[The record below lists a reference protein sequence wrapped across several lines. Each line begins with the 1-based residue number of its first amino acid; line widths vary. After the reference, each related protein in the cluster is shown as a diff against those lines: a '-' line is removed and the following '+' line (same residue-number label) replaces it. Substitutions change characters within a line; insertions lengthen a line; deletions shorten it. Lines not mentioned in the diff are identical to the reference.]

1 MSEYQPQNE
10 AEKDALIQLE
20 KLIDG
25 YRDALNQYSDPK
37 QQADFHFVI
46 GQLKEQ
52 RVRSDRAAV
61 IAYQVAI
68 KLDPKH
74 VGAMRALA
82 RIFVRNENWN
92 GALKYTDALLGL
104 EPDAATRTELLATR
118 ATICER
124 GLLDLEQATTALE
137 QSLDQSE
144 PTLQGLTALEQLYLK
159 SRDYAKLIETYQ
171 RQLGFFSDP
180 KLKAALHVK
189 IGRTYETMG
198 DERAIAKEHYRTA
211 LNLSPEDSEAF
222 NALESY
228 FKSQFSWKS
237 LAEFYEQMVFALTSV
252 ERKVDILLRLA
263 ELYSD
268 QFLEPD
274 KAIDALARIR
284 EIKPDHV
291 PALIRETELL
301 ETAEQYEALPEVLG
315 QYAEAVSNGIE
326 KAAIYAKL
334 GKLFEAHF
342 KDIESARNAYR
353 MALDNQH
360 DHQPS
365 LHAMLRLATDSEDW
379 ELLAHVTLQLARI
392 EISAGAQAQRL
403 FEAAEILLTR
413 LERVDE
419 AESYLKEA
427 VALDTSALPAI
438 KLLTRIYYGSERYDE
453 LAALYELQLSHSQ
466 SREQSVFL
474 LEKLAALYEDRIAN
488 REEAATCY
496 NRILEISP
504 GNLNALRALGR
515 LYFQLQQ
522 WEALI
527 EINAKEA
534 ELAGDIHHVVN
545 LMTRNGEI
553 YEEFIEDD
561 VRAIACYEKA
571 LNIAPT
577 FLPALRP
584 LERIYARTERFD
596 ALLKVYEREH
606 QVVFDPKQ
614 RANLDFTIAQIRE
627 QQLGDLPGARAAY
640 ESLLATVPNHEAS
653 ILALKR
659 IYRQLADWEAL
670 RQLYERQLRD
680 ATDPIERRH
689 LSYELGQIYAS
700 KLKREYQAVASFY
713 QAMVADPD
721 FQPAR
726 DAIERILMRQ
736 GDYPSLVD
744 FHNEQLERTE
754 DPELRLRLMH
764 TLANLWRVHLKN
776 SEHACLQYEK
786 ILAEAPSDYEAFSAL
801 EGIYREQGS
810 YRKLVDLYKGV
821 AQETTDVRFALNCLE
836 RAAECC
842 LSELDAPDEAIEYY
856 GIVLA
861 NDPSNHGAMN
871 RLQQLFA
878 KRYKWRDMMMLL
890 KQRLQVEP
898 ERIDVTATR
907 LQLAECCELMEKF
920 DGAIEQLELIRSE
933 QPHHIPA
940 CLALMRLYG
949 RTGDTAKVAEIQ
961 ASIAPTVQQPR
972 LSDETDGEAAD
983 PEMRELSNAIAQSTS
998 TVIIDDRAFD
1008 PNREKE

>member
-25 YRDALNQYSDPK
+25 YRDALSQYSDP
-37 QQADFHFVI
+37 QDQAEFHYVI

-61 IAYQVAI
+61 LAYQVAI
-68 KLDPKH
+68 KLNPKH
-74 VGAMRALA
+74 VAAMKALA

-92 GALKYTDALLGL
+92 GALKYTDALLDL
-104 EPDAATRTELLATR
+104 VDDKALRAELLSTR
-118 ATICER
+118 ALVLER
-124 GLLDLEQATTALE
+124 GLLDLEQATATLE
-137 QSLDQSE
+137 ESLNQGE
-144 PTLQGLTALEQLYLK
+144 PTLRGLTALEELYLK
-159 SRDYAKLIETYQ
+159 ARNIEKLIETYQ
-171 RQLGFFSDP
+171 RQIGFFSDP
-180 KLKAALHVK
+180 SLKASLHVK
-189 IGRTYETMG
+189 IGRAYEQIG

-222 NALESY
+222 SALESY
-228 FKSQFSWKS
+228 FKAQFSWKS
-237 LAEFYEQMVFALTSV
+237 LAEFYEQIAASLSSV

-263 ELYSD
+263 ELYAD
-268 QFLEPD
+268 QFLDPQR
-274 KAIDALARIR
+274 AIDALARVR

-291 PALIRETELL
+291 PTLIREAELL
-301 ETAEQYEALPEVLG
+301 EQTEQYEMLPEVLG
-315 QYAEAVSNGIE
+315 QHAEAVQNGIE

-334 GKLFEAHF
+334 GKLFETQFNDA
-342 KDIESARNAYR
+342 ESARNAYR

-360 DHQPS
+360 DHQEA
-365 LHAMLRLATDSEDW
+365 LHAVLRLATDSEDW
-379 ELLAHVTLQLARI
+379 ESLAHATLQLARI

-403 FEAAEILLTR
+403 FEAAEILWAR
-413 LERVDE
+413 LSRVEE

-438 KLLTRIYYGSERYDE
+438 KLLTRIYYTSERYGE
-453 LAALYELQLSHSQ
+453 LAELYELQLNHSQ

-474 LEKLAALYEDRIAN
+474 LEKLAALHEDRLTN
-488 REEAATCY
+488 RQEAAACY
-496 NRILEISP
+496 NRILELSP
-504 GNLNALRALGR
+504 GNLNALRSLGR

-522 WEALI
+522 WELLI
-527 EINAKEA
+527 EVNAKEA

-553 YEEFIEDD
+553 YEEFLNDD
-561 VRAIACYEKA
+561 VQAIACYEKA

-627 QQLGDLPGARAAY
+627 QHLGDLQGARAAY

-653 ILALKR
+653 IVALKR

-680 ATDPIERRH
+680 ASDPIERRN
-689 LSYELGQIYAS
+689 LNFEMGQIYAT

-713 QAMVADPD
+713 QATVADPD

-726 DAIERILMRQ
+726 DAIERILLRQ

-744 FHNEQLERTE
+744 FHAEQLERTE
-754 DPELRLRLMH
+754 EPTLRLRILH
-764 TLANLWRVHLKN
+764 TLANIWRVHLKN
-776 SEHACLQYEK
+776 NEHACTQYER
-786 ILAEAPSDYEAFSAL
+786 IVQESPTDFEAVSAL
-801 EGIYREQGS
+801 EVMYREQGS
-810 YRKLVDLYKGV
+810 YRKLVDLYKSV
-821 AQETTDVRFALNCLE
+821 AQETTDLRFALNCLE

-842 LSELDAPDEAIEYY
+842 LAELDAPDEAIEYY
-856 GIVLA
+856 GIVLS
-861 NDPSNHGAMN
+861 NDPSNHAAMD
-871 RLQQLFA
+871 RLQELFA
-878 KRYKWRDMMMLL
+878 RRYKWLDMMMLL

-898 ERIDVTATR
+898 ERIDVITTR
-907 LQLAECCELMEKF
+907 LQLAACCELLEKF
-920 DGAIEQLELIRSE
+920 DAAREQLELILSDEPR
-933 QPHHIPA
+933 HIPA
-940 CLALMRLYG
+940 ALALIRLAEKS
-949 RTGDTAKVAEIQ
+949 GDDARADEIRAQ
-961 ASIAPTVQQPR
+961 IAPKATQPR
-972 LSDETDGEAAD
+972 VSDDESDAHDDEMHQLST
-983 PEMRELSNAIAQSTS
+983 AIAQSSS
-998 TVIIDDRAFD
+998 TVIVDESALA
-1008 PNREKE
+1008 PEREKE